1 MTNIPTG
8 VPREIICADKHF
20 YTTPKSAIKKRER
33 NVMSERVSGAPAVF
47 HGWKSEPRILRK
59 RCSGPDKA

>member
-20 YTTPKSAIKKRER
+20 YAPPKSAIKKRER
-33 NVMSERVSGAPAVF
+33 NVFSRLDGRADEHERTASDTPETVLWA
-47 HGWKSEPRILRK
+47 
-59 RCSGPDKA
+59 